1 MPKKKVAV
9 ALSDWLLIE
18 LDEVAAVQGLSRSA
32 VVEEATRQYVARRRS
47 AAEDKD
53 YREKAL
59 AALEDMRAF
68 GDEYATDPTT
78 SGKPDSLEQ
87 LRALRASGRRIG
99 V

>member
-9 ALSDWLLIE
+9 ALSDWLLVE
-18 LDEVAAVQGLSRSA
+18 LDEVAAGQGMSRSA

-47 AAEDKD
+47 ATEEEE

-59 AALEDMRAF
+59 TALEDMRAF
-68 GDEYATDPTT
+68 GDEYAADPTT
-78 SGKPDSLEQ
+78 RGKPDSVQQ
-87 LRALRASGRRIG
+87 LRALRASGRRID